1 MIEVGALKN
10 LRCTRC
16 QDMTPHTLESGDDGR
31 ERWWCLCG
39 LATDGTDRQWV
50 SIKTESETV

>member
-1 MIEVGALKN
+1 MMEVGAHKS

-16 QDMTPHTLESGDDGR
+16 VDHTDHTLESGADGV